1 MIKILVAQPASVASK
16 YDNLMEKYPVSIT
29 FTKFFNIEPVSVR
42 DFRGQ
47 NINIP
52 DYSAIVFSSKATID
66 AFFGI
71 CKQVKVKM
79 PDDQKYFCTTED
91 VALYLQKHIVYRKRK
106 IFFGDGSFRS
116 VVRIASL
123 EKHKRERFL
132 IVTPDKQ
139 NGDLIRLFSEAG
151 LSFSTSIMARKVGAD
166 LKYLDL
172 KDYQIICCYNVE
184 DVNSLLANFPG
195 FKQEKIKFIAFGA
208 GARKAMKENGLKTF
222 IEGPTSELP
231 SLNSA
236 LEAVLKNP
244 DYKQTVLPPALVE
257 PKPAVQPVVKAE
269 VKPVEKPEV
278 KPAEKPAAKTAEKPA
293 AKKQELKPAPKK
305 TVAAKPED
313 KKQEAKKP
321 AAKPVTKKQEAKK
334 PAAKPVVKKAA
345 AKKPA
350 VKKPIA
356 KKIAKS
362 AMKKAVAKKP
372 AVKKPI
378 AKKPIVKKAAP
389 KKPVAK
395 KPIVKKAVAKK
406 IAVKKAVVKKSAPK
420 KAVIKKAAP
429 KKPAIKKVTVKK
441 TAVKKAAS
449 KKPSGKKVVAK
460 KPIVKKAA
468 PKKQIAKKI
477 VKKIAAKKIVKKS
490 AKKK

>member
-139 NGDLIRLFSEAG
+139 NGDLIRLFAEAG

-278 KPAEKPAAKTAEKPA
+278 KPAEKPAAKTAEKPTA
-293 AKKQELKPAPKK
+293 
-305 TVAAKPED
+305 

-321 AAKPVTKKQEAKK
+321 AAKPA
-334 PAAKPVVKKAA
+334 VKKAA
-345 AKKPA
+345 VKKPVAKKVAKPA
-350 VKKPIA
+350 VKV
-356 KKIAKS
+356 
-362 AMKKAVAKKP
+362 KKAVAKKP

-406 IAVKKAVVKKSAPK
+406 IAVKKKAVVKKSAPK

-449 KKPSGKKVVAK
+449 KKPTGKKVVAK
-460 KPIVKKAA
+460 KPAVKKAA
-468 PKKQIAKKI
+468 SKKQTAKKPVAKKV